1 MPPRRESSSG
11 EQQGGDDEP
20 EPTAGNF
27 QVELDGKPQ
36 RQLLLLSD
44 YVTTA
49 NVSNATFGWSLLAR
63 RATRGGGRGKQPA
76 ASAGGG
82 LSKGGAG
89 LGKAKAQPASS
100 GGGKAKP
107 AANNGGGG
115 GSDSGV
121 GASPDLALLSAEQKA
136 RLRERLMA
144 ELAARRSSP
153 GRSSNHVHVHV
164 SRMLSLRARRKAV
177 SSISH
182 SHSYC
187 LNLVTTRL

>member
-27 QVELDGKPQ
+27 QVELDGKPH

-63 RATRGGGRGKQPA
+63 RATRGGGKGKQPA

-100 GGGKAKP
+100 GGGMRLWAAAGGWRICERGSRDKSAPGP
-107 AANNGGGG
+107 ARC
-115 GSDSGV
+115 GS
-121 GASPDLALLSAEQKA
+121 ASPTGPCSW
-136 RLRERLMA
+136 
-144 ELAARRSSP
+144 
-153 GRSSNHVHVHV
+153 
-164 SRMLSLRARRKAV
+164 RA
-177 SSISH
+177 
-182 SHSYC
+182 
-187 LNLVTTRL
+187 